1 MYLNLLLGLVIN
13 SYELRHA
20 YQRMSTAV
28 PGSYAT
34 MASQLGISESSL
46 DARIYERKGQTLSV
60 RHALLMQD
68 ISERTDFAETVAK
81 VSGGVF
87 VRLPSVN
94 LSDKDIQNNFLNLGG
109 KFGEF
114 ITAWRQ
120 AIADGA
126 LSAHERRQLDAIAQ
140 ELYAF
145 ASAIVLLT
153 NQYYAHGNAGESESC

>member
-1 MYLNLLLGLVIN
+1 MI
-13 SYELRHA
+13 SYELRRA

-28 PGSYAT
+28 SGSYAT
-34 MASQLGISESSL
+34 MASLMGLSESGL

-68 ISERTDFAETVAK
+68 TSERTDFAETMSK

-126 LSAHERRQLDAIAQ
+126 LSAHERRQLDSIAQ

-153 NQYYAHGNAGESESC
+153 NQYYAHGNTEESESCWV